1 MLKEQNK
8 NNYNLTVKII
18 INQLQEEIAKMGLK
32 VTPQRVAVL
41 EMLNGNKNHPTAESI
56 HNTLLDKYPG
66 LSLTTV
72 YNILAKLV
80 EKKKIQLL
88 NIDPHKKRFDPCMEM
103 HDHFYCRTCGNVYD
117 LAKEDS
123 EKTAGMEQR
132 EKFDGHCVETVN
144 LNLQGVCRFC
154 TTALP

>member
-1 MLKEQNK
+1 MD
-8 NNYNLTVKII
+8 
-18 INQLQEEIAKMGLK
+18 QLQEEIKKMGLK

-41 EMLNGNKNHPTAESI
+41 EMLNGNKSHPTAESI
-56 HNTLLDKYPG
+56 HNKLLDNYPG

-72 YNILAKLV
+72 YNILAKMV

-103 HDHFYCRTCGNVYD
+103 HDHFYCWVCGNVYD
-117 LAKEDS
+117 LMEDVS
-123 EKTAGMEQR
+123 AINTGMGTR
-132 EKFDGHCVETVN
+132 EKRDGHCVETVN

-154 TTALP
+154 STAVP